1 MAIINKYIHIGKII
15 LCLGGV
21 ILISIVF
28 FFLFGVEDFSIAQ
41 RENAHKF
48 GASYMTMNNPFY
60 SVVNDEI
67 RAVVEANGDYLIT
80 RDPELNAKRQSE
92 QIYDL
97 ISEGVEAIFVAPVDY
112 EAILPAIQKARE
124 KGIKIINVDTGFY
137 DQDLVDCSVIS
148 DNYEAGVQ
156 CANYLM
162 EQKKEANI
170 VLLEHSTTKSGVD
183 RMNGFIDTLEK
194 YPKYKIVAREQCKGQ
209 LEYAMPAMQKVIEK
223 GIEFDTVFTLNDP
236 SALGAMAALEE
247 NEMLKQVDVIGVD
260 GAPEAKS
267 MIKEKIMLATSAQ
280 FPTKIGQIAVEQLY
294 YMLEG
299 KEYEKN
305 VIVPVVL
312 ITKDNVME
320 YGVDGWQ

>member
-1 MAIINKYIHIGKII
+1 MVVINKYIHIGKII
-15 LCLGGV
+15 LCLGGIV
-21 ILISIVF
+21 LILCVF
-28 FFLFGVEDFSIAQ
+28 FFLFGVQDFSIAQ
-41 RENAHKF
+41 REKAHKF

-80 RDPELNAKRQSE
+80 RDPELNAERQSE

-97 ISEGVEAIFVAPVDY
+97 IAEGVEAIFVAPVDY
-112 EAILPAIQKARE
+112 KAILPAIQEAKE

-137 DQDLVDCSVIS
+137 DEKLVDCSVIS

-156 CANYLM
+156 CAKYLM
-162 EQKKEANI
+162 EQKEKANI

-183 RMNGFIDTLEK
+183 RINGFIDTVEK
-194 YPKYKIVAREQCKGQ
+194 NSNYTIVAREQCKGQ

-247 NEMLKQVDVIGVD
+247 NEILEQVDVLGVD

-267 MIKEKIMLATSAQ
+267 MIKEEIMLATSAQ

-294 YMLEG
+294 YILDG

-312 ITKDNVME
+312 INRDNVME